1 MKTSFYFALWIL
13 IYPLIDLVG
22 NDAMREHSFVV
33 ALIAVF
39 GLSWLI
45 NRFMPEMMS
54 YGRAV
59 EAVPILEDVY
69 TRNVD
74 AFKKRLKRL
83 FVLETVI
90 SAYLLVSIIACLF
103 VGSEGLITTVV
114 FAVFAIGTIMR
125 SVNLW
130 KALSELKANPTSEQ
144 CMAIA
149 TEQLNLNYQSYYD
162 ERQCRAYSEMLEP
175 KPRFYKLFSIFS
187 IIVAAIVLLLGLRFV
202 VSGLLI
208 AVFGHSVG
216 QGAFAGMLFLYG
228 SLAMYFGVKD
238 FVALWESIRI
248 TNKKKVNN

>member
-1 MKTSFYFALWIL
+1 MKTSFYFAIWIL
-13 IYPLIDLVG
+13 IYPLIDLIG
-22 NDAMREHSFVV
+22 NDAMRENSFVV

-45 NRFMPEMMS
+45 NRFMPETMS
-54 YGRAV
+54 YERAV
-59 EAVPILEDVY
+59 EAVPMLEDVY

-74 AFKKRLKRL
+74 AFKKRLKRM
-83 FVLETVI
+83 FILETVTA
-90 SAYLLVSIIACLF
+90 AYLLVSIIAFLF
-103 VGSEGLITTVV
+103 VGFDRLLTAG
-114 FAVFAIGTIMR
+114 VFAIFAIATIMR

-144 CMAIA
+144 CMVIA
-149 TEQLNLNYQSYYD
+149 TEQLNMDYQTYYD

-175 KPRFYKLFSIFS
+175 KPRFYKLFSVFS
-187 IIVAAIVLLLGLRFV
+187 IIVAAVVLLLGLQFV
-202 VSGLLI
+202 VSGLLVAI
-208 AVFGHSVG
+208 FGHSVG

-248 TNKKKVNN
+248 TNKKKVIN